1 MARDLLGSKCKRC
14 RRAGE
19 KLFLKGDRCDSAKCA
34 MIRRAYAPGV
44 HGKNISRGLSEYGK
58 QLAMK
63 QKIKRMYGIL
73 ERQFHKHFEEIK
85 NKPGVTGDLLMER
98 LEMRLDNVVRRIGFA
113 SSPIQA
119 RQLVNHGA
127 FVVNGKKISVP
138 SYRVKVGDVI
148 SVKDSKKEKE
158 YFKNQLTM
166 LKAKKNF
173 PRWIQFD
180 NAKAEAKIVAGITRE
195 DIGIHVDPQ
204 LVVEAYSR

>member
-14 RRAGE
+14 RRASE

-34 MIRRAYAPGV
+34 IARRPYAPGV
-44 HGKNISRGLSEYGK
+44 HGKNISRGASEYGK

-63 QKIKRMYGIL
+63 QRIKRMYGVL
-73 ERQFHKHFEEIK
+73 ERQFKKHFKEIE

-98 LEMRLDNVVRRIGFA
+98 LEMRLDNVVRKMGFA

-119 RQLVNHGA
+119 RQLVTHGA
-127 FVVNGKKISVP
+127 FMLNGKKITIP
-138 SYRVKVGDVI
+138 SYYVEVGDVI
-148 SVKDSKKEKE
+148 GIKESKKENA
-158 YFKNQLTM
+158 YFKNQIQI
-166 LKAKKNF
+166 LKDKKNF

-180 NAKAEAKIVAGITRE
+180 QSKLEGKVIAAITRE